1 MVTFGGILASN
12 LSLRRRIIKILLLS
26 IEIAVRYKVISISGI
41 FISEEDLKKRRS
53 LLHRRMAR
61 KLYNTSIEL
70 KGVLIKLGQ
79 FMSARVDILP
89 EEYTEELSK
98 LQDQV
103 PPCEFSIIRKR
114 FIEELGSNPET
125 VFASFSER
133 PIASASLG
141 QVHEAYLK
149 NGQRVAVKVQ
159 YPGIEKIV
167 EADLKAARLASRL
180 LSSQLKNI
188 RLDRLYDEFSRVLH
202 EELDYIQE
210 AHNAELFYTNFIDDK
225 RIVVPK
231 VIWEYTTPH
240 LLTLEFVEGIKI
252 NDFDQIKT
260 KGINL
265 KELARLVVESYM
277 KQILQHNF
285 FHGDPHPGNLFVQEG
300 PRLVFVDFGLMQRIT
315 PQMHKGIKK
324 AILAIIEK
332 DIRGVASGLVDL
344 GFIAR
349 EGKRSEV
356 ERVIEFLMEKYREI
370 TPKEF
375 KEITI
380 DDINED
386 LDYIFKVYPYIQLPN
401 NFILFGRT
409 VGMLNGLNSKLD
421 PDLNI
426 IELAKPFA
434 KRFIAEE
441 EGIVEGIFS
450 KGREFARRLFPISK
464 ELEDLILTA
473 SRGEFKTMMSSED
486 VTGVLIKIYKL
497 GYKTLIIAFIVSLI
511 FAYSYLDRNEEVM
524 ESILVGTTAV
534 IFTILLF
541 WSFIRDMRGT

>member
-41 FISEEDLKKRRS
+41 FISEENLKKRRS

-188 RLDRLYDEFSRVLH
+188 RLDKLYDEFSRVLH

-240 LLTLEFVEGIKI
+240 LLTLEFVEGTKI
-252 NDFDQIKT
+252 NDFNQIKA
-260 KGINL
+260 KGIDL

-332 DIRGVASGLVDL
+332 DVRGVASGLVDL

-349 EGKRSEV
+349 EGKRGEV

-421 PDLNI
+421 TDLNI

-441 EGIVEGIFS
+441 EGIIEGIFS
-450 KGREFARRLFPISK
+450 KGRELARRLFPISK
-464 ELEDLILTA
+464 ELEELVITA

-524 ESILVGTTAV
+524 ESILVGTIAI

-541 WSFIRDMRGT
+541 WSFIRDIRGT

>member
-1 MVTFGGILASN
+1 MASN
-12 LSLRRRIIKILLLS
+12 FSLRRRIIKIILLAL
-26 IEIAVRYKVISISGI
+26 EIALRYK
-41 FISEEDLKKRRS
+41 FISVFGLFLSDENLRKRRS
-53 LLHRRMAR
+53 SLHRKMAK
-61 KLYNTSIEL
+61 KLYNRSIEL

-89 EEYTEELSK
+89 EEYTEELSR

-103 PPCEFSIIRKR
+103 PPCEFSLIRER
-114 FIEELGSNPET
+114 FIEEAGADPEK
-125 VFASFSER
+125 VFASFSEK

-149 NGQRVAVKVQ
+149 DGQRVAVKIQ

-167 EADLKAARLASRL
+167 ETDLKAARLASRL
-180 LSSQLKNI
+180 LSGQLKNI

-202 EELDYIQE
+202 GELDYIQE
-210 AHNAELFYTNFIDDK
+210 ARNAELFHANFIDDK
-225 RIVVPK
+225 RIIVPK
-231 VIWEYTTPH
+231 VIWEHTTPR

-252 NDFDQIKT
+252 NDYDQIKT
-260 KGINL
+260 MGIDL
-265 KELARLVVESYM
+265 RELARLVVESYM

-285 FHGDPHPGNLFVQEG
+285 FHGDPHPGNLFVQRG

-324 AILAIIEK
+324 TIIAIIDRDE
-332 DIRGVASGLVDL
+332 RGVAGGLIDL

-349 EGKRSEV
+349 EGKRGEV
-356 ERVIEFLMEKYREI
+356 ERVIGFLMEKYREI
-370 TPKEF
+370 TPREF
-375 KEITI
+375 KDITI
-380 DDINED
+380 DDISED
-386 LDYIFKVYPYIQLPN
+386 LDNIFKVYPYIQIPN

-434 KRFIAEE
+434 RRFIADE
-441 EGIVEGIFS
+441 EGIIDGIFS
-450 KGREFARRLFPISK
+450 KARQFARRLFPVSREI
-464 ELEDLILTA
+464 EDLVFTA
-473 SRGEFKTMMSSED
+473 SKGEFKTIMSSDD
-486 VTGVLIKIYKL
+486 VTGVLIKIYRL
-497 GYKTLIIAFIVSLI
+497 AYKTLIIAFIVSLI
-511 FAYSYLDRNEEVM
+511 FAYGYLDRHGDAIGG
-524 ESILVGTTAV
+524 ILVGTTAI

>member
-1 MVTFGGILASN
+1 MAK
-12 LSLRRRIIKILLLS
+12 KI
-26 IEIAVRYKVISISGI
+26 
-41 FISEEDLKKRRS
+41 
-53 LLHRRMAR
+53 
-61 KLYNTSIEL
+61 YNTSIEL

-103 PPCEFSIIRKR
+103 PPCEFPLIKKR
-114 FIEELGSNPET
+114 FIEELGGDPDT
-125 VFASFSER
+125 IFADFSEK

-149 NGQRVAVKVQ
+149 NGQRVAVKIQ
-159 YPGIEKIV
+159 YPGIGQIV
-167 EADLKAARLASRL
+167 ETDLKAAKLVSRL
-180 LSSQLKNI
+180 LASQLKNI
-188 RLDRLYDEFSRVLH
+188 RFDRLYEEFSRVLH

-240 LLTLEFVEGIKI
+240 LLTLEFVEGTKI
-252 NDFDQIKT
+252 NDFDQIKA
-260 KGINL
+260 KGIEL
-265 KELARLVVESYM
+265 KDLARLVVESYM

-285 FHGDPHPGNLFVQEG
+285 FHGDPHPGNLFVQVG

-324 AILAIIEK
+324 TILAVIEK
-332 DIRGVASGLVDL
+332 DVRGVVSGLVDL
-344 GFIAR
+344 GFITR
-349 EGKRSEV
+349 DGKRGEV
-356 ERVIEFLMEKYREI
+356 EGVVEFLMEKYREI

-375 KEITI
+375 REITV
-380 DDINED
+380 DDVSED
-386 LDYIFKVYPYIQLPN
+386 LDYIFKVYPYLQLPN

-434 KRFIAEE
+434 KKFIAKE
-441 EGIVEGIFS
+441 EGIVEGIFNRS
-450 KGREFARRLFPISK
+450 REFARRLFPISK
-464 ELEDLILTA
+464 EIEDLIITA

-497 GYKTLIIAFIVSLI
+497 GYKTLIIAFIIALI
-511 FAYSYLDRNEEVM
+511 FVYSYLQRNEEII
-524 ESILVGTTAV
+524 ESVLVGTIAI
-534 IFTILLF
+534 IFTIALF
-541 WSFIRDMRGT
+541 WSFIRDMRGI